1 MTREGKYYFVTFIDD
16 CSRYT
21 CIFIKSN
28 RWALSKCKSVTE
40 IENKLNQV
48 VKFISDQGGKY
59 TSKSFT
65 EFCDL
70 YA

>member
-1 MTREGKYYFVTFIDD
+1 MTVLGTHVFLLRAIDG
-16 CSRYT
+16 
-21 CIFIKSN
+21 
-28 RWALSKCKSVTE
+28 ALFKCKSVTE

-59 TSKSFT
+59 ASKSFI